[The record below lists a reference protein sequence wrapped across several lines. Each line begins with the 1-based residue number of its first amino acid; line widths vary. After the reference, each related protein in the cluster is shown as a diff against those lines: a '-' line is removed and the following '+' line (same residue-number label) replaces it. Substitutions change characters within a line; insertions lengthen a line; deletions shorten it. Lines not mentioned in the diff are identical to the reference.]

1 LIALAGNVPILEGQ
15 GCTDYRTARY
25 ASVFILNILGV
36 SMNTAMKLGVAGA
49 LAFAGVAAHASIAS
63 PSSGSSDAILFAE
76 VVNAAGTAA
85 VASYA
90 GDTGVSISSLTSGIS
105 GTSTL
110 LGGDANLAK
119 LFAADASGDTVYF
132 AVLGGQYVNGAT
144 TANFKTAGVAQF
156 ITTTAGNSTAALASS
171 NTSTLVKFAGI
182 NTDITNINTNINGP
196 ASSIE
201 GASTAGAGVWDYTN
215 PLGLAYWEGG
225 TANGNAVGSA
235 QNLYYVTAG
244 TPAGIPTKVS
254 YTLEGTASLSAAGLV
269 LAGTGTGTPP
279 PVPLPAAVWLLGSGL
294 LGLTGVAR
302 RKLKVQA

>member
-1 LIALAGNVPILEGQ
+1 
-15 GCTDYRTARY
+15 
-25 ASVFILNILGV
+25 
-36 SMNTAMKLGVAGA
+36 MNTAMKLGVAGA

-63 PSSGSSDAILFAE
+63 PSGGSSDAILFAE

-90 GDTGVSISSLTSGIS
+90 GDTGVSISSLTQGIS

-119 LFAADASGDTVYF
+119 LFAADASGDTVWF
-132 AVLGGQYVNGAT
+132 AVLGGQYSGNAT
-144 TANFKTAGVAQF
+144 TSNFKAAGVAQF
-156 ITTTAGNSTAALASS
+156 ITTTNNNSTTALSNA
-171 NTSTLVKFAGI
+171 NTSTLVKYSLI
-182 NTDITNINTNINGP
+182 NEDISNINLNSGG

-201 GASTAGAGVWDYTN
+201 GSSPATAGIWDVTN
-215 PLGLAYWEGG
+215 TSGLSFWDGG
-225 TANGNAVGSA
+225 ATSNGNTVGSA
-235 QNLYYVTAG
+235 ENLYSVTAG
-244 TPAGIPTKVS
+244 SPAGITTRVS
-254 YTLEGTASLSAAGLV
+254 YTLEGTASLTAAGLE
-269 LAGTGTGTPP
+269 LASANTTPP